1 LGFEFAK
8 EKYSGRIKEITLG
21 QGKKAVT
28 VGGESCYPF
37 YNFEGEMPNKPRIAM
52 EIWDMK
58 PEEWP
63 EAALSPFKDVLS
75 DPAAWAKKC
84 VDQYGAEMIV
94 LQLKSTDPN
103 GKDASADEA
112 VATVK
117 KVLAAIDVPLILWGS
132 ANVEKDEEVLKKIAE
147 QCQGKNLILGP
158 VEDKN
163 HKGIGAS
170 AMGFG
175 HTVIASSPIDVNL
188 AKQCNI
194 LLENLGVSTDKII
207 VDPTTGGLG
216 YGLEYSYSV
225 MERIRMAALAQG
237 DDKLQ
242 LPLINNIG
250 NEVWK
255 CKEAKLDVAEAPTL
269 GDPERRAILMEA
281 IGAVAYLMAGSD
293 VLIMRHPE
301 SIRLVKSYIDLVY
314 NGGAASDV
322 AGIQKQLDTVD
333 VDLLALSP
341 EPDLTIAEE
350 KKAAPAKKEAPPKP
364 PKPEKE
370 AAPAA
375 KKEAAQEPPKKA
387 AEAPAAAAPK
397 AEAAPE
403 APATVATKADAE
415 AEARAKAEAEA
426 RAKVEAE
433 AAQMQA
439 EAEARQK
446 LAEAEADARR
456 KNAEARL
463 VKAEK
468 YTPRSV
474 LATTKLPPVLESDV
488 NWRQGTFEEIDGAL
502 AAELKPPA
510 LNPTELRRLQT
521 LAEQLNSNWF
531 GKPEAAAALDVREG
545 MTLQLLKICYA
556 HGLITRGQNGQYRL
570 EKSGEV
576 LAWLR
581 GEKIEV

>member
-8 EKYSGRIKEITLG
+8 EKYSGKIKEITLG
-21 QGKKAVT
+21 QGKKTVT

-37 YNFEGEMPNKPRIAM
+37 YNFEGEMPYKPRIAM
-52 EIWDMK
+52 EIWDMQ

-103 GKDASADEA
+103 GKDASADDA

-117 KVLAAIDVPLILWGS
+117 KVLEAIDVPLILWGS

-147 QCQGKNLILGP
+147 QCQGKNLVLGP

-207 VDPTTGGLG
+207 IDPTTGGLG

-242 LPLINNIG
+242 LPLINNLG

-269 GDPERRAILMEA
+269 GDPEKRAVLMEA
-281 IGAVAYLMAGSD
+281 VGAVAYLMAGSD

-301 SIRLVKSYIDLVY
+301 SIRLIKSYIDLIY
-314 NGGAASDV
+314 EGGMATDV
-322 AGIQKQLDTVD
+322 AGVQKQLEAVD

-341 EPDLTIAEE
+341 QPDLTIAEE
-350 KKAAPAKKEAPPKP
+350 KKPAPAKKEAA
-364 PKPEKE
+364 PKPEQK

-375 KKEAAQEPPKKA
+375 KKEPPPPPPKKA

-397 AEAAPE
+397 VEAVPEAA
-403 APATVATKADAE
+403 AAVAAKADAE
-415 AEARAKAEAEA
+415 AEAKAKADAEIKAKADAEAKAKADAEAKAKAEAEA
-426 RAKVEAE
+426 KAK
-433 AAQMQA
+433 A
-439 EAEARQK
+439 EAEAK
-446 LAEAEADARR
+446 AKAD
-456 KNAEARL
+456 AEAREAAEQ
-463 VKAEK
+463 KAKVENE
-468 YTPRSV
+468 
-474 LATTKLPPVLESDV
+474 L
-488 NWRQGTFEEIDGAL
+488 EEIRQKRAKER
-502 AAELKPPA
+502 AEMSAK
-510 LNPTELRRLQT
+510 R
-521 LAEQLNSNWF
+521 
-531 GKPEAAAALDVREG
+531 AAAHQEDVKK
-545 MTLQLLKICYA
+545 TPAAIQ
-556 HGLITRGQNGQYRL
+556 
-570 EKSGEV
+570 KSMV
-576 LAWLR
+576 D
-581 GEKIEV
+581 KMIENLNWIHRRH

>member
-8 EKYSGRIKEITLG
+8 EKYSGRIKEIKLG
-21 QGKKAVT
+21 QGKNAVT

-37 YNFEGEMPNKPRIAM
+37 YTFEGEMPDKPKIAM
-52 EIWDMK
+52 EIWDMQ
-58 PEEWP
+58 PEEWA

-84 VDQYGAEMIV
+84 VDQYGAEIIV
-94 LQLKSTDPN
+94 LQLKSIDPN

-117 KVLAAIDVPLILWGS
+117 KVLDAVDVPLIIWGS

-163 HKGIGAS
+163 HKGIGAA

-194 LLENLGVSTDKII
+194 LLENLGVSPDKII
-207 VDPTTGGLG
+207 IDPTTGGLG

-242 LPLINNIG
+242 LPLINNLG

-255 CKEAKLDVAEAPTL
+255 CKEAKMKVDEGPTL
-269 GDPERRAILMEA
+269 GDPEKRGILMEA
-281 IGAVAYLMAGSD
+281 VGAVAYLMAGSN

-301 SIRLVKSYIDLVY
+301 AIRLVKSYIDLMY
-314 NGGAASDV
+314 EGGKATDV
-322 AGIQKQLDTVD
+322 AGIQKQLNAVD

-341 EPDLTIAEE
+341 KPDLTIVEE
-350 KKAAPAKKEAPPKP
+350 KKAAPVKKEAA
-364 PKPEKE
+364 PKPEMK

-375 KKEAAQEPPKKA
+375 KKEAAPEPPKKA

-397 AEAAPE
+397 AEAAP
-403 APATVATKADAE
+403 AAVATKADAE
-415 AEARAKAEAEA
+415 AEAKAKAEAEA

-433 AAQMQA
+433 AKAKAQAEADAKAEAAAKAKADAEVKAKA
-439 EAEARQK
+439 EAEAQKAAAQKAKVEAELEEIRQK
-446 LAEAEADARR
+446 RAKERAEISAKRVAVHKEAVKKTPAAIQKSMVDKMIENLNWIHRR
-456 KNAEARL
+456 
-463 VKAEK
+463 
-468 YTPRSV
+468 
-474 LATTKLPPVLESDV
+474 
-488 NWRQGTFEEIDGAL
+488 
-502 AAELKPPA
+502 
-510 LNPTELRRLQT
+510 
-521 LAEQLNSNWF
+521 
-531 GKPEAAAALDVREG
+531 
-545 MTLQLLKICYA
+545 
-556 HGLITRGQNGQYRL
+556 H
-570 EKSGEV
+570 
-576 LAWLR
+576 
-581 GEKIEV
+581 

>member
-1 LGFEFAK
+1 MGFEFAK
-8 EKYSGRIKEITLG
+8 EKYSGKIKEISLG
-21 QGKKAVT
+21 QGKKTVT

-37 YNFEGEMPNKPRIAM
+37 YNFEGKMPHKPRVAM
-52 EIWDMK
+52 EIWDME
-58 PEEWP
+58 PEEWA

-94 LQLKSTDPN
+94 LQLKSIDPN

-117 KVLAAIDVPLILWGS
+117 KVLDAVDVPLIIWGS

-163 HKGIGAS
+163 HKGIGAA

-175 HTVIASSPIDVNL
+175 HTVISSSPIDVNL

-207 VDPTTGGLG
+207 IDPTTGGLG

-242 LPLINNIG
+242 LPLINNLG

-255 CKEAKLDVAEAPTL
+255 CKEAKMKGAEAPTL
-269 GDPERRAILMEA
+269 GDPEKRGILMEA
-281 IGAVAYLMAGSD
+281 VGAVAYLMAGSD

-301 SIRLVKSYIDLVY
+301 AIRLVKSYIDLMY
-314 NGGAASDV
+314 EGGKAADV
-322 AGIQKQLDTVD
+322 AAIQKQLEAFD

-350 KKAAPAKKEAPPKP
+350 KKPAPAKKEAA
-364 PKPEKE
+364 PKPEKK

-375 KKEAAQEPPKKA
+375 QKEAPPPPPKKA

-397 AEAAPE
+397 AEAVPE
-403 APATVATKADAE
+403 APAAVATKVDAE
-415 AEARAKAEAEA
+415 AEAKARAEAEAKAKVDAEAKLKAEAEAKAKAEAEA
-426 RAKVEAE
+426 KAR
-433 AAQMQA
+433 A
-439 EAEARQK
+439 EAEAKAKADAEAKKAAEQKAKIENELEEIRQK
-446 LAEAEADARR
+446 RAKEREEIVAKRAA
-456 KNAEARL
+456 
-463 VKAEK
+463 AEK
-468 YTPRSV
+468 EAVQKTPAAIQRSMV
-474 LATTKLPPVLESDV
+474 DKMVENL
-488 NWRQGTFEEIDGAL
+488 NWIH
-502 AAELKPPA
+502 
-510 LNPTELRRLQT
+510 RRHQ
-521 LAEQLNSNWF
+521 
-531 GKPEAAAALDVREG
+531 D
-545 MTLQLLKICYA
+545 
-556 HGLITRGQNGQYRL
+556 
-570 EKSGEV
+570 
-576 LAWLR
+576 
-581 GEKIEV
+581 